1 MDEWEAEHEWEAERG
16 LLFQRPEQLPDLR
29 TPDRSSCEVLM
40 CTFRSPP
47 NMDPIMCLQGNP
59 EDGYDAC
66 AGTIKVSSESD
77 TDSVSDSE
85 SDADSELLERL
96 DAGLKRL
103 AANLARRGVEMD
115 PHDMRRNIDEQIASR
130 RRPRPRRS
138 ETQEEAE
145 TQELPEE
152 ERGRARARTP
162 STKRRLRSTRRRLRS
177 QGRAKAVA
185 KA

>member
-1 MDEWEAEHEWEAERG
+1 MQQ
-16 LLFQRPEQLPDLR
+16 LLDLR
-29 TPDRSSCEVLM
+29 APDRSSCEVLM
-40 CTFRSPP
+40 CNFSSPP
-47 NMDPIMCLQGNP
+47 DMDPIMCLQGNP

-85 SDADSELLERL
+85 SDTDADSELLERL

-103 AANLARRGVEMD
+103 AANLARRGREMD
-115 PHDMRRNIDEQIASR
+115 PHAVGRSIDEQIASR

-145 TQELPEE
+145 TQE
-152 ERGRARARTP
+152 ERGRARERTP
-162 STKRRLRSTRRRLRS
+162 LTQRRLRSTRGRLRRYTCAPRQWRRRDGLS
-177 QGRAKAVA
+177 EAEVSPHPHSVA
-185 KA
+185 NR

>member
-1 MDEWEAEHEWEAERG
+1 
-16 LLFQRPEQLPDLR
+16 
-29 TPDRSSCEVLM
+29 M
-40 CTFRSPP
+40 CNFRSPP

-85 SDADSELLERL
+85 SDTDAASELLERL

-103 AANLARRGVEMD
+103 AATLARRGVEMD
-115 PHDMRRNIDEQIASR
+115 PHDMRRSIDEKVASG

-145 TQELPEE
+145 TQE
-152 ERGRARARTP
+152 ERGRVRERTP
-162 STKRRLRSTRRRLRS
+162 LTQRRLRSTRGRLRRYTCAPRQWRRRDGLS
-177 QGRAKAVA
+177 VSPVAVSA
-185 KA
+185 ASP